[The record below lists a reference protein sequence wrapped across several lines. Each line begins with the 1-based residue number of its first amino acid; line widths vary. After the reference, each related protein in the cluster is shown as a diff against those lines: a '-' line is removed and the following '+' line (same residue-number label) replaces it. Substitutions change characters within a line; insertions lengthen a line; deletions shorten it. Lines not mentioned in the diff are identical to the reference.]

1 MSAELARWW
10 IRPAL
15 PVGFPTTHPPL
26 VATTD
31 NEQPAAKVS
40 AELAQW
46 WIRPASPVG
55 LPATHPLLAAT
66 KRSTGRTPTSPLAP
80 PSFISRKWTSAVRA
94 ASTQESPAVTTD
106 SKLKVLVI
114 DDSAIYRKIVRDVLG
129 TLPDVE
135 IIGIARDGKEALI
148 QLELLQPDVA
158 TLDVEMPGLNGL
170 DVLRELPKRS
180 PKTKAI
186 MVSSLT
192 SEGAEATMQAMQ
204 LGAFDF
210 VTKPVGSTPAQ
221 SAALLGQALKEKL
234 DALRLSTRLRFAM
247 PRRIVTPNQSASPFA
262 GAAVSSQLSLSGRRR
277 TGCYA
282 AVALGVSTGG
292 PDALRQLL
300 PLLPATFPLPILI
313 VQHMPPVFTKS
324 FADMLNAK
332 CQLRVKE
339 GENGDLVK
347 AGQVFIAPGGR
358 QMKVSH
364 AGGRTRIQITDDE
377 PECNCRPA
385 VDYLFRS
392 VAEVYGSESL
402 AVIMTGMGHDGTAG
416 LRMIKRV
423 GGAIIAQDAESCVV
437 WGMPRTI
444 TEEGLADSV
453 VPLSKLAEELQVF
466 AGEPAL
472 V

>member
-1 MSAELARWW
+1 MLSSLSGGSGPLCQSVSTDHSPLGFGSSLHRTESFRFDESHHQHHS
-10 IRPAL
+10 RPAE
-15 PVGFPTTHPPL
+15 PH
-26 VATTD
+26 VASW
-31 NEQPAAKVS
+31 A
-40 AELAQW
+40 
-46 WIRPASPVG
+46 
-55 LPATHPLLAAT
+55 
-66 KRSTGRTPTSPLAP
+66 
-80 PSFISRKWTSAVRA
+80 SAVRA
-94 ASTQESPAVTTD
+94 ASLDESLIVSTA
-106 SKLKVLVI
+106 SKLKALVI

-135 IIGIARDGKEALI
+135 VVGIARDGIEALN

-170 DVLRELPKRS
+170 EVLKKLRQRS
-180 PKTKAI
+180 PQTKAI

-192 SEGAEATMQAMQ
+192 REGAEATMQALQ

-210 VTKPVGSTPAQ
+210 VTKPVGSGPTDGAR
-221 SAALLGQALKEKL
+221 LLGAALKEKL
-234 DALRLSTRLRFAM
+234 EALRFATRLRFTAQQ
-247 PRRIVTPNQSASPFA
+247 RIGTPKQSASPFA
-262 GAAVSSQLSLSGRRR
+262 GVAVSSQLSLSGRRR

-300 PLLPATFPLPILI
+300 PLLPATFPLPIFI

-324 FADMLNAK
+324 FATMLDGR

-339 GENGDLVK
+339 AEHGDVVS
-347 AGQVFIAPGGR
+347 AGQIYIAPGGR

-364 AGGRTRIQITDDE
+364 AGGRTRIQITDDA
-377 PECNCRPA
+377 PECNCRPS

-392 VAEVYGSESL
+392 VAEVYGSETL
-402 AVIMTGMGHDGTAG
+402 AVIMTGMGQDGTAG

-423 GGAIIAQDAESCVV
+423 GGAILAQDAESCVV
-437 WGMPRTI
+437 WGMPRAI

-466 AGEPAL
+466 AGEPTHA
-472 V
+472 

>member
-1 MSAELARWW
+1 MT
-10 IRPAL
+10 IPA
-15 PVGFPTTHPPL
+15 P
-26 VATTD
+26 D
-31 NEQPAAKVS
+31 
-40 AELAQW
+40 
-46 WIRPASPVG
+46 
-55 LPATHPLLAAT
+55 
-66 KRSTGRTPTSPLAP
+66 
-80 PSFISRKWTSAVRA
+80 
-94 ASTQESPAVTTD
+94 
-106 SKLKVLVI
+106 KLKVLIV
-114 DDSAIYRKIVRDVLG
+114 DDSAIYRKIIRDVLS
-129 TLPDVE
+129 TLPGVE
-135 IIGIARDGKEALI
+135 IAGIARDGKEALI
-148 QLELLQPDVA
+148 QAELLQPDVV

-170 DVLRELPKRS
+170 DVLRGMKERS
-180 PKTKAI
+180 AKSKVI

-192 SEGAEATMQAMQ
+192 STGAAATMEAME

-210 VTKPVGSTPAQ
+210 VTKPVGSKPTDSAQ
-221 SAALLGQALKEKL
+221 ILGEHLKEKL
-234 DALRLSTRLRFAM
+234 DALRLATRLKIAF
-247 PRRIVTPNQSASPFA
+247 PRRVEVPKQSVSPFA
-262 GAAVSSQLSLSGRRR
+262 EVAVSSQLSLSGRRR

-300 PLLPATFPLPILI
+300 PSLPATFPLPILI

-324 FADMLNAK
+324 LATLLDSRSN
-332 CQLRVKE
+332 LRVKE
-339 GENGDLVK
+339 AENGDIVK
-347 AGQVFIAPGGR
+347 PGSVYLAPGGHH
-358 QMKVSH
+358 MKVSH

-423 GGAIIAQDAESCVV
+423 GGGIIAQDAESCVV

-453 VPLSKLAEELQVF
+453 VPLSQLATELQVF

>member
-1 MSAELARWW
+1 
-10 IRPAL
+10 
-15 PVGFPTTHPPL
+15 
-26 VATTD
+26 
-31 NEQPAAKVS
+31 
-40 AELAQW
+40 
-46 WIRPASPVG
+46 
-55 LPATHPLLAAT
+55 
-66 KRSTGRTPTSPLAP
+66 
-80 PSFISRKWTSAVRA
+80 
-94 ASTQESPAVTTD
+94 
-106 SKLKVLVI
+106 LVI

-135 IIGIARDGKEALI
+135 VVGIARDGIEALN
-148 QLELLQPDVA
+148 QLELLQPDLA

-170 DVLRELPKRS
+170 EVLKELRQRS

-192 SEGAEATMQAMQ
+192 KEGAEATMQALQ

-210 VTKPVGSTPAQ
+210 VTKPVGSGPTEGAR
-221 SAALLGQALKEKL
+221 LLGAALKEKL
-234 DALRLSTRLRFAM
+234 EALRFATRQRFAVP
-247 PRRIVTPNQSASPFA
+247 PRITTPKQSASPFA
-262 GAAVSSQLSLSGRRR
+262 GVAVSSQLSLSGRRR

-300 PLLPATFPLPILI
+300 PSLPATFPLPIFI

-324 FADMLNAK
+324 FATMLDGR

-339 GENGDLVK
+339 AEHGDIVQ
-347 AGQVFIAPGGR
+347 AGQIYIAPGGH

-364 AGGRTRIQITDDE
+364 AGGRTRIQITDDA
-377 PECNCRPA
+377 PECNCRPS

-392 VAEVYGSESL
+392 VAEVYGSETL

-416 LRMIKRV
+416 LRMVKRV
-423 GGAIIAQDAESCVV
+423 GGAILAQDAESCVV
-437 WGMPRTI
+437 WGMPRVI

-466 AGEPAL
+466 AGEPTHA
-472 V
+472 